1 MRSTGNPLRLI
12 NVNVNR
18 ATALGNGAI
27 QAIPQPPMGEPLAIH
42 LHIAVDAPI
51 LLDVDACITLFAAD
65 PDVPLLDVFA
75 SHQGINASWLPRGEY
90 KFVWSCAALQL
101 STAPIRLC
109 VRFFALQDR
118 QTQMVQVENLYF
130 STPEVGSVA
139 AAQTLETTANKGF
152 WALESAP
159 ARDGVTAIDVAALG
173 WQHQHNDWFWRHLH
187 HAAITTMTYVCKDH
201 PALHGRVLDVGCG
214 DGITDLGIMLRY
226 QPKELIGI
234 DPFKGYERLGE
245 VLAANQLGSLAI
257 PDNLKFMDAD
267 ANALPFEDNSFD
279 ALISWGSVEHMA
291 GGYDKAMLEMRRV
304 LKPGGLLF
312 IAPGLYFSN
321 IGHHLT
327 EFSDEPFVHL
337 NKTEDAL
344 RELVLNTRP
353 KYMDRAGEFSSPAQF
368 WQWYKELNKI
378 TVAGFEAELRA
389 LNFEP
394 WRFAVRVEE
403 MVEYTPSMLPYDMMT
418 LAPSELYSCWFNR
431 KSE

>member
-1 MRSTGNPLRLI
+1 MAETQKLLRL
-12 NVNVNR
+12 VSVKVNR
-18 ATALGNGAI
+18 GVALDSNSQTSAI
-27 QAIPQPPMGEPLAIH
+27 AQQPMGEPLAIH

-51 LLDVDACITLFAAD
+51 LLDVEASITLFAAD
-65 PDVPLLDVFA
+65 PNVPLLDVFS
-75 SHQGINASWLPRGEY
+75 SHQGINASWLPCGEY
-90 KFVWSCAALQL
+90 VFVWSCAALQL
-101 STAPIRLC
+101 ATAPLRLC
-109 VRFFALQDR
+109 VRFFALQNR
-118 QTQMVQVENLYF
+118 VSTMVLVENLYF
-130 STPEVGSVA
+130 SASDIV
-139 AAQTLETTANKGF
+139 TANTSKMPVNKGF

-159 ARDGVTAIDVAALG
+159 AREGATAIDVTTLG
-173 WQHQHNDWFWRHLH
+173 WQHQHQDWFWRHLH

-201 PALHGRVLDVGCG
+201 PALFGRVLDVGCG

-245 VLAANQLGSLAI
+245 VLAANQLGSLTI
-257 PDNLKFMDAD
+257 PDNLKFMDSD
-267 ANALPFEDNSFD
+267 ANALPFADNSFD

-291 GGYDKAMLEMRRV
+291 GGYDKALLEMRRV

-337 NKTEDAL
+337 NKTEDEL
-344 RELVLNTRP
+344 RDLVLNTRP
-353 KYMDRAGEFSSPAQF
+353 KYMDRAGEFSPPAQF

-403 MVEYTPSMLPYDMMT
+403 MVEYTPSMLPHDMMT

-431 KSE
+431 KVA

>member
-1 MRSTGNPLRLI
+1 MGSTEKLVRLI
-12 NVNVNR
+12 SVKVNR
-18 ATALGNGAI
+18 AAAVSDAGEVGVIA
-27 QAIPQPPMGEPLAIH
+27 QPPMGEPLAIH

-51 LLDVDACITLFAAD
+51 LLDVEASITLFAAD
-65 PDVPLLDVFA
+65 PNVPLLDVFS

-90 KFVWSCAALQL
+90 VFVWSCAALL
-101 STAPIRLC
+101 LATAPLRLC
-109 VRFFALQDR
+109 VRFFALQNR
-118 QTQMVQVENLYF
+118 AASMVLVENLYF
-130 STPEVGSVA
+130 ATPEVDSVN
-139 AAQTLETTANKGF
+139 TLKTPVNKGF

-159 ARDGVTAIDVAALG
+159 SRDGATAIDVAALG

-187 HAAITTMTYVCKDH
+187 HAAITTISYVCKDH

-226 QPKELIGI
+226 QPQELIGI

-245 VLAANQLGSLAI
+245 VLAANQLGSLTI

-267 ANALPFEDNSFD
+267 ANALPFPDNSFD

-337 NKTEDAL
+337 NKTEDEL

-353 KYMDRAGEFSSPAQF
+353 KYMDRAGEFSPPAQF

-378 TVAGFEAELRA
+378 TVAGFEAKLRA

-403 MVEYTPSMLPYDMMT
+403 MVEYTPSMLPHDMMT

-431 KSE
+431 KMA